1 MLQTLGPGG
10 SWWRL
15 YLALWRSDFGACGA
29 LHCLAA
35 SGRCPY
41 LLQPQLFKR
50 FPADSAQTPLISLPE
65 TGKPGSPPWL
75 GTSLRALKSDPPKP
89 PACWLLCWEYFSL
102 VSSASCPSLLGP
114 DLEIGLWGS
123 LFSLHSPILFSLLPP
138 PTRSHITL
146 LFFLERSKHIPDR
159 RLPSHCS
166 EGSLVECMPP

>member
-41 LLQPQLFKR
+41 LLQPQPFER

-65 TGKPGSPPWL
+65 TGRPGSPPWL
-75 GTSLRALKSDPPKP
+75 GTSLRALKSDPQAPSMLAP
-89 PACWLLCWEYFSL
+89 LLGIFQPG
-102 VSSASCPSLLGP
+102 SSASCPSLLGP

-159 RLPSHCS
+159 RLPNHCS
-166 EGSLVECMPP
+166 EGSLLECMPP